1 MSGATQSRS
10 SDADGEKTT
19 RSGIARRLR
28 GFAPLVAPADGLR
41 AATVVIAVT
50 EQNGQYGIW
59 LTKRSAQMR
68 EHPGQYVLPGGR
80 AEPGEDYVTA
90 GLREL
95 VEELGLSLTRD
106 HVLGRLDDYVT
117 KSGYVIAPIVCWAA
131 NGVDTQRNP
140 DEVASVH
147 FVSFAELL
155 ATPRFEAIQETDRRV
170 IQFPLLGILI
180 NAPTGAVLYQFA
192 EVVLRGRPTRVSGLE
207 EP

>member
-1 MSGATQSRS
+1 MTSVPGGLTESR
-10 SDADGEKTT
+10 TL
-19 RSGIARRLR
+19 RSEIARRLR
-28 GFAPLVAPADGLR
+28 GFAPLIAPTDGLR

-59 LTKRSAQMR
+59 LTKRSAEMR

-80 AEPGEDYVTA
+80 VEPGEDSVAA

-95 VEELGLSLTRD
+95 AEELGIGLTRD
-106 HVLGRLDDYVT
+106 HVLGRLDDYAT
-117 KSGYVIAPIVCWAA
+117 RSGYVIAPIVCWAA
-131 NGVDTQRNP
+131 NGVDAQPNP

-155 ATPRFEAIQETDRRV
+155 TTPRFEAIQKTDRRV
-170 IQFPLLGILI
+170 IQLPLLGFLI

-192 EVVLRGRPTRVSGLE
+192 EVVLRDRLIRVSDLE

>member
-1 MSGATQSRS
+1 MTGVP
-10 SDADGEKTT
+10 DGLTGSCAV
-19 RSGIARRLR
+19 RSGIVRRLR
-28 GFAPLVAPADGLR
+28 GFTPLVASADGLR

-50 EQNGQYGIW
+50 EQNGEYGIW
-59 LTKRSAQMR
+59 LTKRSAEMR

-80 AEPGEDYVTA
+80 AEPGEDSVAA

-95 VEELGLSLTRD
+95 AEELGISLTRD

-117 KSGYVIAPIVCWAA
+117 RSGYVIAPIVCWAA
-131 NGVDTQRNP
+131 NGADTQPNP

-155 ATPRFEAIQETDRRV
+155 TTPRFEVVQKTDWRIIQL
-170 IQFPLLGILI
+170 PLLGLLI

-192 EVVLRGRPTRVSGLE
+192 EVVLRGRHTRVSGLE